1 MLADDDR
8 VSRLGPHDF
17 RLGTKRTAEYKRYT
31 ISCPFH
37 PNCHRKRNAGPPQ
50 CAEFGRWG
58 PVGYYL
64 MAWLALGEHP
74 NAATHRIATR
84 CLLPTQSAS
93 GCSDMIAWIIE
104 SLVICK

>member
-50 CAEFGRWG
+50 CAEFGRWETSRLLLDG
-58 PVGYYL
+58 
-64 MAWLALGEHP
+64 MAGARRASERRDAQDRHTVPSPDAVCEWLQRYDRLDH
-74 NAATHRIATR
+74 
-84 CLLPTQSAS
+84 
-93 GCSDMIAWIIE
+93 
-104 SLVICK
+104 